1 MRISCRRSSR
11 FAIDSSGHLTFYSR
25 SKNAIII
32 IVFSHEHL
40 FLYQPPLYCSSGTNK
55 QNRGKKGILMESC
68 RSTILF
74 ILLILF
80 FVGGTFRCFC
90 VRQPTQIK
98 EQEQQTFPPN
108 VFAVVI
114 LLKSVSKK
122 EGTQADTEFK
132 TQVLTTYPKGYPAFL
147 TSDVTSWFG
156 ILVSWFFFCSLPVG
170 CCQG

>member
-1 MRISCRRSSR
+1 
-11 FAIDSSGHLTFYSR
+11 
-25 SKNAIII
+25 
-32 IVFSHEHL
+32 
-40 FLYQPPLYCSSGTNK
+40 
-55 QNRGKKGILMESC
+55 MESC

-108 VFAVVI
+108 VVAVVI

-122 EGTQADTEFK
+122 QGTQADTEFK
-132 TQVLTTYPKGYPAFL
+132 TQVLITYPKGYPAFL

-156 ILVSWFFFCSLPVG
+156 ILLL
-170 CCQG
+170 

>member
-1 MRISCRRSSR
+1 
-11 FAIDSSGHLTFYSR
+11 
-25 SKNAIII
+25 
-32 IVFSHEHL
+32 
-40 FLYQPPLYCSSGTNK
+40 
-55 QNRGKKGILMESC
+55 MESC

-90 VRQPTQIK
+90 VRQPTHIK

-108 VFAVVI
+108 VVAAVI

-122 EGTQADTEFK
+122 QGTQADTEFK

-147 TSDVTSWFG
+147 TSDVTH
-156 ILVSWFFFCSLPVG
+156 
-170 CCQG
+170 